1 MIIKAGTYRF
11 NDSLETLDE
20 GVGTNNLPFVIPS
33 FSVNQDGMDI
43 AFSFGEFNSISFD
56 EGTLSVFRYVDGNFV
71 KVPMTISSGGESNT
85 IDNDSYILYRN
96 NEWCLYNVNDSTIE
110 TNFGFVCQIFTVAVD
125 TEVDDTFSTWFTENT
140 KPYSNNFIG
149 EIIMENTFFNYNE
162 SQAKTG
168 YKAAVLYK
176 KQGDTKYRFLCASE
190 TVPFPYGTKDTFE
203 YDLLNSSSKG
213 MVEGKNTLEQKEVEL
228 LYTPNNAYLFETLK
242 GQVLDFMSL
251 TPDKIG
257 YKFHGKIS
265 FRPNDASADIHRGT
279 YTITPM
285 GADEVPYFKAREECL
300 QPLFF
305 ADVIPYEVSTTSL
318 PTTETMVKL
327 NLGLVGGYTGA
338 VYKYDTI
345 QTATNK
351 PSGTQTTLN
360 VASGVGSLPK
370 KAGLYIIYA
379 EPAGTDETKYSG
391 CFTLVYIVD

>member
-1 MIIKAGTYRF
+1 MEK
-11 NDSLETLDE
+11 
-20 GVGTNNLPFVIPS
+20 
-33 FSVNQDGMDI
+33 
-43 AFSFGEFNSISFD
+43 
-56 EGTLSVFRYVDGNFV
+56 
-71 KVPMTISSGGESNT
+71 
-85 IDNDSYILYRN
+85 
-96 NEWCLYNVNDSTIE
+96 
-110 TNFGFVCQIFTVAVD
+110 
-125 TEVDDTFSTWFTENT
+125 DTF
-140 KPYSNNFIG
+140 YQ
-149 EIIMENTFFNYNE
+149 YNE
-162 SQAKTG
+162 SQAQAG
-168 YKAAVLYK
+168 YRAAVLYK

-190 TVPFPYGTKDTFE
+190 TVPFPYGTRDTFE

-242 GQVLDFMSL
+242 DQVLDFMAL

-285 GADEVPYFKAREECL
+285 GADEVPYFTARGECM

-305 ADVIPYEVSTTSL
+305 ADVIPYEISISSL

-327 NLGLVGGYTGA
+327 NLGLVNGYKSA
-338 VYKYDTI
+338 IYKYDTI
-345 QTATNK
+345 ETATNK
-351 PSGTQTTLN
+351 PSGTQATLN

-379 EPAGTDETKYSG
+379 EPAEADATKYSG